1 MPSFKGISIL
11 PKIIRKHT
19 RFFRSVLLCVWND
32 CRVLRALTWS
42 LKTWEILWF
51 SNVLKVQ
58 CNACKTWFSFKHRE
72 TRNRIISCLNI
83 FNKFSKAHDTLVFFF
98 HLRGSGRYINLCENK
113 WVRKIFYFGVFFSLW
128 LLVNHQ
134 SYSVSRKIC

>member
-1 MPSFKGISIL
+1 MQIFLSYISHYCIQNEYQVL
-11 PKIIRKHT
+11 R
-19 RFFRSVLLCVWND
+19 RFLYCLKLSENMRGFFVSCFCVWND

-42 LKTWEILWF
+42 LKTWEIFWF

-58 CNACKTWFSFKHRE
+58 CNACKTWFSFKYRE

-83 FNKFSKAHDTLVFFF
+83 FNKFSEEHDILVFFF

-113 WVRKIFYFGVFFSLW
+113 WVRKILYFGVFFSLW
-128 LLVNHQ
+128 
-134 SYSVSRKIC
+134 